1 MPHSRPI
8 PPKAGPNGN
17 GNGCRPA
24 LEEVGNYHHNP
35 RPREEDPNYNGR
47 FVQMTIPYPPHHH
60 TGPPP
65 LPAPP
70 TSGHMGYAAYGQRPM
85 AQSMP
90 PPPGYSGGRNDPLGH
105 HSAQQSLYFAGQNF
119 DPGNA
124 GLHER
129 PHQPYHVP
137 MYPIVR
143 HEAPPPHP
151 SFRPMVHGQHETKR
165 VRRRPE
171 EIDRIYKCGWND
183 CPKGYG
189 TLNHL
194 NAHVTMQNHG
204 PKRTPDQFKE
214 IRREWKA
221 RKKEEE
227 RLRQQEI
234 TDNEKAERSR
244 GG

>member
-8 PPKAGPNGN
+8 PPRQDPMAM
-17 GNGCRPA
+17 A
-24 LEEVGNYHHNP
+24 MAVGRRWKKSATTITIHA
-35 RPREEDPNYNGR
+35 REKRIP
-47 FVQMTIPYPPHHH
+47 MT
-60 TGPPP
+60 TG
-65 LPAPP
+65 
-70 TSGHMGYAAYGQRPM
+70 AYGQRPM

-137 MYPIVR
+137 MYV
-143 HEAPPPHP
+143 
-151 SFRPMVHGQHETKR
+151 MVHGQHETKR